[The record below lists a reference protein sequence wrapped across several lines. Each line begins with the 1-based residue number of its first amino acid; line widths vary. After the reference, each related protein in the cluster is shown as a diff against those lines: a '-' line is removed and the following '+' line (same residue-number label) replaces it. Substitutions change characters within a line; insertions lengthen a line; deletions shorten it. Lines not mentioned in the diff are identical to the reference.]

1 MKNVIKKNILKYT
14 LEGRKLKVS
23 LIIKPKRLQIRAMVG
38 GKWQTVELV
47 KANSKTVLV
56 KLGDGNIVK
65 IKNFKIS
72 N

>member
-1 MKNVIKKNILKYT
+1 M
-14 LEGRKLKVS
+14 S
-23 LIIKPKRLQIRAMVG
+23 LIIRPKKLQIKAMVSG
-38 GKWQTVELV
+38 EWQVVELM

-56 KLGDGNIVK
+56 KLKDKNIVK

>member
-1 MKNVIKKNILKYT
+1 M
-14 LEGRKLKVS
+14 S
-23 LIIKPKRLQIRAMVG
+23 LIIQPKKLQIRAMVSG
-38 GKWQTVELV
+38 GWQTVELV

-56 KLGDGNIVK
+56 KLKDKNIVK

>member
-1 MKNVIKKNILKYT
+1 M
-14 LEGRKLKVS
+14 G
-23 LIIKPKRLQIRAMVG
+23 LIIKPKRLQIRAMVSG
-38 GKWQTVELV
+38 EWQTVELV

-56 KLGDGNIVK
+56 KLKDKNIVK

>member
-1 MKNVIKKNILKYT
+1 M
-14 LEGRKLKVS
+14 S
-23 LIIKPKRLQIRAMVG
+23 LIIRPKRLQIRAMVG

-47 KANSKTVLV
+47 KVNNKTVLV

>member
-1 MKNVIKKNILKYT
+1 M
-14 LEGRKLKVS
+14 S
-23 LIIKPKRLQIRAMVG
+23 LIIRPKKLQIRAMVS

-47 KANSKTVLV
+47 KVNNKTVLV
-56 KLGDGNIVK
+56 KLKDGNIVK